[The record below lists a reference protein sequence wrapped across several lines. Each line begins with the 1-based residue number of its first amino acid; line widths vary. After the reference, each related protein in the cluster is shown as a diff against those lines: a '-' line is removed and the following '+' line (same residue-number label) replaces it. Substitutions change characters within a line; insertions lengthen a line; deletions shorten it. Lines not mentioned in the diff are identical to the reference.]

1 MIFSEEMFKCQELGY
16 SFKILRGYL
25 FDKSYIF
32 TDYVNDLYEIK
43 QSHSKDDPMYL
54 ISKLLMN
61 SLYGR
66 FGMSN
71 DLPNHLIVNNYE
83 IDKII
88 LDNKFIITE
97 IIDLNNG
104 KSLLTLKFASRDL
117 ESSTDRDPD
126 ISIPIAASV
135 AAYARIH
142 MTQFLANTDLN
153 IYYMDTDSIYID
165 SSLPDIYI
173 GKELGKMKLEYIFNE
188 AIFIAPKVYA
198 AIFSTEKGDEIITK
212 IKGFKNE
219 VSYKDLKSL
228 LIKNNKL
235 ELNQDKWFKNIKDGN
250 ITIKNSIYT
259 LVATESKRQFI
270 IDNNNQLINTKPYII
285 NNDKEIIK

>member
-1 MIFSEEMFKCQELGY
+1 MIFSEEMFKYQELGY
-16 SFKILRGYL
+16 SFKINRGYL
-25 FDKSYIF
+25 FDKGYIF

-88 LDNKFIITE
+88 LDNKLIITE

-135 AAYARIH
+135 SAYARIH

-188 AIFIAPKVYA
+188 AIFIAPKVYG
-198 AIFSTEKGDEIITK
+198 AIFSTEKGDEVVTK

-235 ELNQDKWFKNIKDGN
+235 TLNQDKWFKNIKDGN

-270 IDNNNQLINTKPYII
+270 IDKNNQLINTKPYII